1 MFPEATGRQS
11 HNLLHIPDNSTPDTN
26 EDNFVVTPIQVCPPT
41 GLHTKFSQFKKPDVE
56 KKVDKLGRV
65 QGLTNVEVDDLI
77 HSLFY

>member
-11 HNLLHIPDNSTPDTN
+11 HNLLHLPDNSTPDAN

-41 GLHTKFSQFKKPDVE
+41 GLHTKFSQFKIPDVE
-56 KKVDKLGRV
+56 KKVHKLGRV
-65 QGLTNVEVDDLI
+65 HSLTYVEVDDLI